1 MTYVAKYNDS
11 VGRILPPKKSHT
23 QIKKVVEEMDRT
35 PRSTEECK
43 RLLVDEWVESC
54 EDLLRKAVD
63 RPYLSDATMWDA
75 FILLYLSR
83 IPEGEEIVR
92 RLNKK
97 ERKK

>member
-1 MTYVAKYNDS
+1 MTKCNDS
-11 VGRILPPKKSHT
+11 VGRIIPPKKSYT
-23 QIKKVVEEMDRT
+23 QIKKVVEEMGRT

-75 FILLYLSR
+75 FILVYLKNT
-83 IPEGEEIVR
+83 PEGKATIK
-92 RLNKK
+92 RLN
-97 ERKK
+97 ERSEK